1 MMTGGRFI
9 FVIVGIG
16 MEFVTEKG
24 FATTPFVDQSGG
36 NDSSGLGV
44 VAQPA
49 RKIIAPQKMIPAV
62 LNTRQLCGTKM
73 RTQAF
78 TIYD

>member
-49 RKIIAPQKMIPAV
+49 RKISAQKMIPAV
-62 LNTRQLCGTKM
+62 LNTRQLCGTEM
-73 RTQAF
+73 RTQAVLGF
-78 TIYD
+78 S

>member
-1 MMTGGRFI
+1 
-9 FVIVGIG
+9 

-49 RKIIAPQKMIPAV
+49 RKISAQKMIPAV
-62 LNTRQLCGTKM
+62 LNTRQLCGTEM
-73 RTQAF
+73 RTQAVLVF
-78 TIYD
+78 S